1 MLKNYYGRSNVPFSV
16 DFKVRDY
23 ECDLQGIVN
32 NSVYFNYL
40 EHARH
45 EFLLFKGLDFADL
58 AARGINLV
66 VIRSEVEYK
75 SSLKPG
81 DLFDVTVKLARVS
94 KLKSQFLQQI
104 VRKPDGKLMLSATIT
119 WTAVNE
125 RGRPYLPEEIN
136 AIFDSND
143 EI

>member
-1 MLKNYYGRSNVPFSV
+1 MTFKV

-45 EFLLFKGLDFADL
+45 EFLYAKGVDFAQL
-58 AARGINLV
+58 AKDKINLV
-66 VIRSEVEYK
+66 VIRSEMDYKHSLIPSDEFYVAVE
-75 SSLKPG
+75 SVRISRLK
-81 DLFDVTVKLARVS
+81 FAFKQTV
-94 KLKSQFLQQI
+94 
-104 VRKPDGKLMLSATIT
+104 VRKRDEKVMLNALVTGTS
-119 WTAVNE
+119 VNE
-125 RGRPYLPEEIN
+125 KGRPFLPPEIDN
-136 AIFDSND
+136 LFKI